1 MSASGEREGD
11 QEKFDWS
18 TCIPKPKYIIVK
30 WLLEGEGAAEQP
42 LADYRS
48 FSIEKV
54 S

>member
-1 MSASGEREGD
+1 MSASGN

-18 TCIPKPKYIIVK
+18 TCEPKTKYIIVK
-30 WLLEGEGAAEQP
+30 WLLNIEGAAEQP

>member
-1 MSASGEREGD
+1 MSASENE
-11 QEKFDWS
+11 EKFDWG
-18 TCIPKPKYIIVK
+18 TCSRSCKPKTKYIIVK
-30 WLLEGEGAAEQP
+30 WLLNIEGAAEQP

>member
-1 MSASGEREGD
+1 MSASENE
-11 QEKFDWS
+11 EKFDWG
-18 TCIPKPKYIIVK
+18 TCKPKTKYIIVK
-30 WLLEGEGAAEQP
+30 WLLNIEGAAEQP